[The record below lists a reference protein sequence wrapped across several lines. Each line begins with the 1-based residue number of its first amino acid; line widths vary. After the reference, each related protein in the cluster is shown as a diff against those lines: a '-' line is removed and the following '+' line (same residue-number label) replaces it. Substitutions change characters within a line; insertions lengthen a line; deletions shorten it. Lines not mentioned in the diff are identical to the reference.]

1 MRFMRHESWD
11 DALFV
16 HYPVDAAALQR
27 RLPPDLV
34 VDTHD
39 GVAYVG
45 AVLLTE
51 SGIVPFPP
59 RTPLWLVRWL
69 SVSHHA
75 VNVRTYVR
83 PESGGPAG
91 IYFFTL
97 DCSALLPTIGAF
109 ALFNLPYR
117 YSRMEREQ
125 KGARFTLRSKR
136 VASTV
141 AIAAEWEAEDEL
153 LATDRSAD
161 AALGRFFVERYVLY
175 QPPGPLLRL
184 FLPSGSRLWA
194 GAITHAP
201 WPLRRA
207 TLVAYGG
214 MCSAARRALGG
225 RPLRARPGR
234 VRRAHVE
241 RRRADRVCVARRG
254 LVFTSVIYAP
264 SRRAPRPARTRFARA
279 AAGSGGAPAAQ
290 VRRRP
295 RRGRRRRLRPAPRP
309 SA

>member
-1 MRFMRHESWD
+1 MHASPTAIAVVAMRFMRHESWD

-27 RLPPDLV
+27 RLPPGLV

-45 AVLLTE
+45 VVLLTE

-161 AALGRFFVERYVLY
+161 AALGRFFR
-175 QPPGPLLRL
+175 
-184 FLPSGSRLWA
+184 
-194 GAITHAP
+194 GAI
-201 WPLRRA
+201 
-207 TLVAYGG
+207 
-214 MCSAARRALGG
+214 
-225 RPLRARPGR
+225 
-234 VRRAHVE
+234 
-241 RRRADRVCVARRG
+241 
-254 LVFTSVIYAP
+254 
-264 SRRAPRPARTRFARA
+264 RFVP
-279 AAGSGGAPAAQ
+279 AAGPAA
-290 VRRRP
+290 P
-295 RRGRRRRLRPAPRP
+295 PLPAVG
-309 SA
+309 

>member
-1 MRFMRHESWD
+1 MCATRAGTTRSSSTT
-11 DALFV
+11 LSTRL
-16 HYPVDAAALQR
+16 LQR
-27 RLPPDLV
+27 RLPPGLV

-45 AVLLTE
+45 VVLLTE

-184 FLPSGSRLWA
+184 LLPSGSRLWA
-194 GAITHAP
+194 GAITQ
-201 WPLRRA
+201 RRGRC
-207 TLVAYGG
+207 GG
-214 MCSAARRALGG
+214 RNSSPTAGCARRPAPGG

-234 VRRAHVE
+234 ERRAHVE
-241 RRRADRVCVARRG
+241 RRRAD
-254 LVFTSVIYAP
+254 
-264 SRRAPRPARTRFARA
+264 
-279 AAGSGGAPAAQ
+279 
-290 VRRRP
+290 
-295 RRGRRRRLRPAPRP
+295 
-309 SA
+309 

>member
-1 MRFMRHESWD
+1 MHASPTAIAVVAMRFMRHESWD

-27 RLPPDLV
+27 RLPPGLV

-45 AVLLTE
+45 VVLLTE

-83 PESGGPAG
+83 PESGSGPAG

-136 VASTV
+136 VASIV

-161 AALGRFFVERYVLY
+161 AALGRFFLERYVLY
-175 QPPGPLLRL
+175 CPPGPLLRL

-207 TLVAYGG
+207 KLVAYGG
-214 MCSAARRALGG
+214 MCSAAGVLSAVGLSELVQG
-225 RPLRARPGR
+225 AS
-234 VRRAHVE
+234 VAHTSSGVGPIE
-241 RRRADRVCVARRG
+241 FVWRG
-254 LVFTSVIYAP
+254 
-264 SRRAPRPARTRFARA
+264 
-279 AAGSGGAPAAQ
+279 AG
-290 VRRRP
+290 
-295 RRGRRRRLRPAPRP
+295 
-309 SA
+309 